1 MCIEKVLSDKSKN
14 PTLARAAVAG
24 LELDIMHELLIYYK
38 WKKVSVI
45 WQDLFPHNKLYD
57 EFHGS
62 QEKEIVSVH
71 HLKAHYNLSKHFN
84 LTLGYLKKL
93 FSKSKSRFPFFVVST
108 KSGT

>member
-1 MCIEKVLSDKSKN
+1 
-14 PTLARAAVAG
+14 
-24 LELDIMHELLIYYK
+24 MHELLIYYK

-57 EFHGS
+57 EFYGS

-71 HLKAHYNLSKHFN
+71 HLKAHYNLSKHRN
-84 LTLGYLKKL
+84 LTLGYLKKI